1 MQLVPSDKRSVV
13 AVFDLSFHQLLI
25 RAGACILITSI
36 HGFVLAGL
44 TRGLG
49 DRGPQSDGRLTIN
62 PIDHLDVLGAATMIL
77 FQLGWIRPIA
87 IDPSELRFGRLGLLV
102 CVFGSIATTLAAVVL
117 LLGLR
122 IPALKYM
129 PEASVPTV
137 IATLNESLEM
147 CTWFAAFNL
156 LPLPPL
162 TGMHLIVAVRPSL
175 AKTLTKYSLY
185 AAIAL
190 ALLLVAGVVQPVL
203 QPVRD
208 AVAGLLPRL

>member
-1 MQLVPSDKRSVV
+1 M
-13 AVFDLSFHQLLI
+13 FDLSFHQLLI

-36 HGFVLAGL
+36 HGLVLAGL
-44 TRGLG
+44 ARGLG

-137 IATLNESLEM
+137 IAMLNESVEM

-175 AKTLTKYSLY
+175 APTLTKHSLH

-190 ALLLVAGVVQPVL
+190 AALLVAGVVQPVL

-208 AVAGLLPRL
+208 AAAGLLPRL